1 MPRAPS
7 GQVRAKYPS
16 THSMPRLSIPIVVGV
31 LAAALVALLG
41 YGVVTKGDSRTL
53 DNELASGTRPP
64 APTLTLPV
72 LDAPGQRSLTA
83 YRGKVVV
90 VNFWASWCGP
100 CIAEAPVLER
110 AQRRLEKA
118 GAGTVL
124 GITLRDATPDSL
136 AFIRKH
142 GITYPSLRDVNGD
155 LSHAYGTNQLPETF
169 VIDPKG
175 RVAAIARGSLDQATM
190 DKALARVLPS

>member
-1 MPRAPS
+1 MPRARS

-16 THSMPRLSIPIVVGV
+16 THPMPRLSIPIVVGV

-41 YGVVTKGDSRTL
+41 YGVLTKGDSRTL

-64 APTLTLPV
+64 APSLALPV

-110 AQRRLEKA
+110 AQRRLQKA

-124 GITLRDATPDSL
+124 GVTYREASPNSL
-136 AFIRKH
+136 KFVAKH
-142 GITYPSLRDVNGD
+142 GITYPSIRDVD
-155 LSHAYGTNQLPETF
+155 ARLAEAYGTHKLPETF
-169 VIDPKG
+169 VIDRQG
-175 RVAAIARGSLDQATM
+175 RIA
-190 DKALARVLPS
+190 ALARGEIDDATMTKMLAKVMQ